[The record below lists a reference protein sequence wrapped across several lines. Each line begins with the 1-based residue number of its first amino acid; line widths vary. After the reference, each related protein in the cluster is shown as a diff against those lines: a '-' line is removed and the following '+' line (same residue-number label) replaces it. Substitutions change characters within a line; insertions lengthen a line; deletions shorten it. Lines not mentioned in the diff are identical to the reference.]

1 MKKNRLDGEFIY
13 FVQLIAEKVSD
24 QLKEQDA
31 ISIGL
36 FANSTLAEKA
46 RDEYI
51 RDIDASYSNED
62 FTIYRLPIQTSDSA
76 PDFGLNFYYNN

>member
-13 FVQLIAEKVSD
+13 LVQLIAEKVSS
-24 QLKEQDA
+24 QLIEQNA

-36 FANSTLAEKA
+36 FANSALAEKA

-51 RDIDASYSNED
+51 RVIDGSYSNED
-62 FTIYRLPIQTSDSA
+62 FAIYRLPIQTSDSA
-76 PDFGLNFYYNN
+76 PDFGLNFYSNY